1 MWRGLAAHGALPTS
15 KPQLWRIKLSPD
27 MVPRVREWERLS
39 LIQNHCLRE
48 SNVFQP
54 DCRLKS
60 LWGLCIITRAWAPQA
75 DTYWIGPER
84 VAKELLRWF
93 SWPDESHDQ
102 TRWKPLPYVSAC
114 CIRWVDVPYVVRNS
128 SFLGKRKLVFFLLLS
143 NSVPE
148 RDWPQQVL
156 WNFIPYLQPKVLR

>member
-27 MVPRVREWERLS
+27 MVPRVREWVRLS
-39 LIQNHCLRE
+39 LIQNHCFRE

-75 DTYWIGPER
+75 DAYWIGLALS
-84 VAKELLRWF
+84 VLQK
-93 SWPDESHDQ
+93 SSSDDSHDQ

-114 CIRWVDVPYVVRNS
+114 CIKWVDVLYVVRNP
-128 SFLGKRKLVFFLLLS
+128 SFLGRRKLVSFLLLS
-143 NSVPE
+143 NSEPE